1 MSPEKLSALNL
12 LLGIHVG
19 GGEDKGRRPQ
29 CQQGVI
35 SPQYFMSVLN
45 ILYNIYIVFLLE
57 S

>member
-19 GGEDKGRRPQ
+19 AGGEGDEDKGRRPQ

-35 SPQYFMSVLN
+35 SPQYFMSVLKG
-45 ILYNIYIVFLLE
+45 
-57 S
+57 